1 MGMAGGAMDAIEWN
15 RKFEIGHQR
24 IDFEHRI
31 FLDLIRSFGDEAER
45 GETHDPR
52 RLNRQLTE
60 ITKYAEF
67 HFVSE
72 ENIMIEVGYPDF
84 ENHRELHS
92 VLLNELRDMAF
103 RLRAGRANPRE
114 LVEFLYHWFTQHT
127 LHKDK
132 LITDYVNRQGVSAAI
147 H

>member
-1 MGMAGGAMDAIEWN
+1 MAGGGMNTINWD
-15 RKFEIGHQR
+15 RKFEVGHER

-31 FLDLIRSFGDEAER
+31 FVDLIRSFAEEAESVAAP
-45 GETHDPR
+45 DAR

-84 ENHRELHS
+84 ETHRELHN

-114 LVEFLYHWFTQHT
+114 LVDFLYQWFAQHT
-127 LHKDK
+127 AHKDK
-132 LITDYVNRQGVSAAI
+132 LIAEYVRQSGAMEAAPA
-147 H
+147 

>member
-1 MGMAGGAMDAIEWN
+1 MAGGGMNRIDWD
-15 RKFEIGHQR
+15 RKFEIGHER

-31 FLDLIRSFGDEAER
+31 FLDLIRTFGEEVER
-45 GETHDPR
+45 GDAEDPR

-72 ENIMIEVGYPDF
+72 ENIMIEVAYPDY
-84 ENHRELHS
+84 ETHRELHN

-103 RLRAGRANPRE
+103 KLRAGRANPRE
-114 LVEFLYHWFTQHT
+114 LVEFLYYWFAQHT
-127 LHKDK
+127 AHKDK
-132 LITDYVNRQGVSAAI
+132 LIAEYVRQSRGAI
-147 H
+147 AVPG